1 MFTILNVEMTGL
13 LSAPGFFA
21 HTDTVP
27 ALYWGSPVMDTV
39 VIGCL
44 SDVELRYSTPFTVV
58 LTMYSIKDRPASSDG
73 FHDTCK
79 ICFVRTRTLNDPTC
93 SRI

>member
-1 MFTILNVEMTGL
+1 MSTSLNVEMTGS
-13 LSAPGFFA
+13 LSAPGFLA

-27 ALYWGSPVMDTV
+27 ALYWGSPVMDTE

-44 SDVELRYSTPFTVV
+44 TDAELIYSTPFTVV
-58 LTMYSIKDRPASSDG
+58 LTMYSIKDRPASSAD